1 MKIFIKPVLLI
12 SALIASVFSLSLNAQ
27 TLAQEPLLSK
37 TISVRPNLTFILD
50 DSGSMDLDCIYTQ
63 NTKASFPAGNL
74 MATRV
79 VMFQIYVIPRLKIIP

>member
-1 MKIFIKPVLLI
+1 MKYSFIKPVLLI

-63 NTKASFPAGNL
+63 NSES
-74 MATRV
+74 
-79 VMFQIYVIPRLKIIP
+79 IISCGQYLWQHEL